1 MAGNLV
7 GSEERSMFQPVLDAL
22 RTSYHKMGYRIS
34 ETIPVVAL
42 REDTL
47 SILRVICNLSLRP
60 SFSNG
65 RKSQVRSRVYVFV
78 GISFTTKGLSFS
90 HQGVIGEAVKKPYT
104 GQLFPLLE

>member
-47 SILRVICNLSLRP
+47 SILRVICNLS
-60 SFSNG
+60 
-65 RKSQVRSRVYVFV
+65 VRR
-78 GISFTTKGLSFS
+78 
-90 HQGVIGEAVKKPYT
+90 
-104 GQLFPLLE
+104 QLFQRSKSPKYGPGLCVCTYSLYH

>member
-60 SFSNG
+60 RLF
-65 RKSQVRSRVYVFV
+65 QRSEVPSTVPVYVFV
-78 GISFTTKGLSFS
+78 RIQFTTKGLSLS
-90 HQGVIGEAVKKPYT
+90 HQGAIGEAVKDPI
-104 GQLFPLLE
+104 LVS